1 MNGTEAWQ
9 RTETQSV
16 IPMQSCWLE
25 TMCTW
30 RSFWDQ
36 TQLVR
41 LLPDDPGT
49 KRQSWR
55 MHCWASHLY
64 CLQATKAI
72 CRPKAPNHWTHGH
85 ACKRVQVKRH
95 RLGKLKRCPGKAILF
110 TEAPPTLL
118 PNIVLRL
125 DAMCAFGQAALQL
138 HQGLE
143 LQRWQTHPSQVHPAF
158 RLSMVLAWKFATIP
172 AQQVYDN
179 GRYIC
184 AQILFHES
192 CLTTAVVANTATSKA
207 TL

>member
-1 MNGTEAWQ
+1 
-9 RTETQSV
+9 
-16 IPMQSCWLE
+16 
-25 TMCTW
+25 
-30 RSFWDQ
+30 
-36 TQLVR
+36 
-41 LLPDDPGT
+41 
-49 KRQSWR
+49 
-55 MHCWASHLY
+55 
-64 CLQATKAI
+64 
-72 CRPKAPNHWTHGH
+72 
-85 ACKRVQVKRH
+85 
-95 RLGKLKRCPGKAILF
+95 
-110 TEAPPTLL
+110 
-118 PNIVLRL
+118 
-125 DAMCAFGQAALQL
+125 MCAFGQAALQL